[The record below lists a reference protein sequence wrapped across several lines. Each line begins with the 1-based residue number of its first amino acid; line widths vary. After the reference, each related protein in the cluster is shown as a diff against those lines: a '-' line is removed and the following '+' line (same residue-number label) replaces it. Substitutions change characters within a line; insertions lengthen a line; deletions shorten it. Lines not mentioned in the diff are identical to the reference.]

1 MSQNLVDLHC
11 HILPGIDDGARDLNI
26 SMALLR
32 KEVQDGVA
40 GIVFTP
46 HFHYER
52 ISVED
57 FAAKRRAAF
66 LQVAKAAKETG
77 RWRPSWVQRCTLQR
91 LCPVLICARWPLP
104 NQTTFLSNFLPPAT
118 PQALTKRCTLCA
130 SAAIR
135 RFWPMWS
142 VILS

>member
-1 MSQNLVDLHC
+1 MSPNLVDLHC
-11 HILPGIDDGARDLNI
+11 HILPGIDDGAKNLDV

-77 RWRPSWVQRCTLQR
+77 LPLAGKLLS
-91 LCPVLICARWPLP
+91 LIH
-104 NQTTFLSNFLPPAT
+104 
-118 PQALTKRCTLCA
+118 
-130 SAAIR
+130 I
-135 RFWPMWS
+135 
-142 VILS
+142 

>member
-11 HILPGIDDGARDLNI
+11 HILPGIDDGAKNLDV
-26 SMALLR
+26 SMTLLR

-77 RWRPSWVQRCTLQR
+77 LPLAAKLGAEVYFTTALPSLD
-91 LCPVLICARWPLP
+91 LP
-104 NQTTFLSNFLPPAT
+104 NQTTFLSNSLPPAT
-118 PQALTKRCTLCA
+118 PQALTKRCMLCA

>member
-1 MSQNLVDLHC
+1 MSPNLVDLHC
-11 HILPGIDDGARDLNI
+11 HILPGIDDGAKNLDV

-77 RWRPSWVQRCTLQR
+77 LPLAAKLAACCTRLSGLAGGCRSSGSRCKADAPGSIPVILAASGPCGLPAPGRWR
-91 LCPVLICARWPLP
+91 
-104 NQTTFLSNFLPPAT
+104 
-118 PQALTKRCTLCA
+118 
-130 SAAIR
+130 
-135 RFWPMWS
+135 
-142 VILS
+142 

>member
-11 HILPGIDDGARDLNI
+11 HILPGIDDGAKNLDV

-77 RWRPSWVQRCTLQR
+77 LPLAGKLGAEVYFTTALPSLDLRALAWG
-91 LCPVLICARWPLP
+91 
-104 NQTTFLSNFLPPAT
+104 TT
-118 PQALTKRCTLCA
+118 Q
-130 SAAIR
+130 
-135 RFWPMWS
+135 
-142 VILS
+142 